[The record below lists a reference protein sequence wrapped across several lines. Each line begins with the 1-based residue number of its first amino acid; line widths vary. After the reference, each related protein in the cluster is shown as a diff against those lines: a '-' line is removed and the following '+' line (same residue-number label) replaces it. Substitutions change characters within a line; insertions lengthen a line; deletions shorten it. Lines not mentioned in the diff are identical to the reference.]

1 MQGART
7 HGTTKTAKRPGKG
20 REAAEQAL
28 QDVLALFET
37 DELPERIAQTV
48 ITRDEQY
55 DAPSYGWSLGNQLLM
70 LLAGTADARGYR
82 QWEQVGRHVKKG
94 ARAFYILAP
103 LTRKVREHD
112 ESGEEGTRPLVV
124 GFTGIPVFRLEDTEG
139 APIVPPD
146 YRPATYPPLYDV
158 AQRFGLDVQYR
169 PFVARFKGY
178 YTPRD
183 HDGEERIV
191 LCSHEERVFFH
202 ELAHA
207 AHKRVR
213 GQLNGG
219 QDPTQEIVAET
230 VAATLCQLYGLSG
243 YVYHGRDYIASYA
256 KGSPPAK
263 AAMRVLADVR
273 AVLDL
278 ILDPEAEEVPQAA

>member
-7 HGTTKTAKRPGKG
+7 CGTTKTAKRPGKG

-28 QDVLALFET
+28 QDVLELFVS

-48 ITRDEQY
+48 IVRDQQY
-55 DAPSYGWSLGNQLLM
+55 DAPSYGWSIGNQLLM

-82 QWEQVGRHVKKG
+82 QWQQVGRYVKKG

-103 LTRKVREHD
+103 VTRKVRERD
-112 ESGEEGTRPLVV
+112 TETGEETTRPVVV
-124 GFTGIPVFRLEDTEG
+124 GFTGIPIFRLEDTEG
-139 APIVPPD
+139 ASIEPPD

-158 AQRFGLDVQYR
+158 AQRFGLEVKYA
-169 PFVARFKGY
+169 PFVGSFRGY
-178 YTPRD
+178 YTPSD
-183 HDGEERIV
+183 HDGAERIL
-191 LCSHEERVFFH
+191 LCSHDERTFFH

-219 QDPTQEIVAET
+219 QDAKQEVVAET
-230 VAATLCQLYGLSG
+230 VAATLCRLYGFDG
-243 YVYHGRDYIASYA
+243 YVYHGRQYVDSYSN
-256 KGSPPAK
+256 GGGPAR
-263 AAMRVLADVR
+263 AAMQVLADVR
-273 AVLDL
+273 AVLGL
-278 ILDPEAEEVPQAA
+278 ILDPEDMPA

>member
-7 HGTTKTAKRPGKG
+7 CGTTKTAKRPGKG

-28 QDVLALFET
+28 QDVLELFVS

-48 ITRDEQY
+48 IARDEQY
-55 DAPSYGWSLGNQLLM
+55 DAPSYGWSIGNQLLM
-70 LLAGTADARGYR
+70 LLAGTTDGRGYR
-82 QWEQVGRHVKKG
+82 QWQDVGRNVKKG

-103 LTRKVREHD
+103 LTRKVTEQD
-112 ESGEEGTRPLVV
+112 ESGEESTQPIVV

-139 APIVPPD
+139 ASIEPPD

-158 AQRFGLDVQYR
+158 AQRFGLDVKYA
-169 PFVARFKGY
+169 PFVGSFRGY
-178 YTPRD
+178 YTPSD
-183 HDGEERIV
+183 HDGAERIV
-191 LCSHEERVFFH
+191 LCSHDTRTFFH

-213 GQLNGG
+213 GQLNGD
-219 QDPTQEIVAET
+219 QDPRQEVVAET
-230 VAATLCQLYGLSG
+230 VAATLCHLYGFDG
-243 YVYHGRDYIASYA
+243 YVYHGRQYVDAYSNGA
-256 KGSPPAK
+256 GPAK

-278 ILDPEAEEVPQAA
+278 ILAPAEVTA

>member
-1 MQGART
+1 M
-7 HGTTKTAKRPGKG
+7 
-20 REAAEQAL
+20 
-28 QDVLALFET
+28 
-37 DELPERIAQTV
+37 
-48 ITRDEQY
+48 
-55 DAPSYGWSLGNQLLM
+55 
-70 LLAGTADARGYR
+70 
-82 QWEQVGRHVKKG
+82 
-94 ARAFYILAP
+94 
-103 LTRKVREHD
+103 
-112 ESGEEGTRPLVV
+112 
-124 GFTGIPVFRLEDTEG
+124 
-139 APIVPPD
+139 
-146 YRPATYPPLYDV
+146 
-158 AQRFGLDVQYR
+158 QYR